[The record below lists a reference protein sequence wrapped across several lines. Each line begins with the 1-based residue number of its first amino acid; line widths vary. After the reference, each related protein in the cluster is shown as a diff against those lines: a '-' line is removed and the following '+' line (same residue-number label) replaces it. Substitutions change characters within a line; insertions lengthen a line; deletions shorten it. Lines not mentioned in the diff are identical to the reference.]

1 MTTTADIVVS
11 AARLTD
17 VPMILAFIRE
27 LAAYE
32 NLSNAC
38 VATEID
44 LQRTLFGERPYAE
57 VLMARY
63 KNVPA
68 GYALFFHSYST
79 FLAKPGI
86 FLEDVYVTPEHRR
99 HGIGKAILREVAG
112 IARDR
117 NCGRLEWAVLDWNEP
132 SIAFYRSLGA
142 EPMDDWTTFRLTE
155 DALAKLAR

>member
-1 MTTTADIVVS
+1 MTPTPDIIVTTARV
-11 AARLTD
+11 AD
-17 VPMILAFIRE
+17 VPTILSFIRE

-32 NLSNAC
+32 NLSHAC
-38 VATEID
+38 VATEDD
-44 LQRTLFGERPYAE
+44 LKKTLFGERPYAE
-57 VLMARY
+57 VLIARY

-79 FLAKPGI
+79 FLARPGI
-86 FLEDVYVTPEHRR
+86 FLEDVYVTPELRR

-112 IARDR
+112 IAHDR

-142 EPMDDWTTFRLTE
+142 EPMDEWTTFRLTE
-155 DALAKLAR
+155 NALAKLAR